1 LDTCL
6 LSSNQ
11 PDTGMARKLDMGRWL
26 PICIR
31 PL

>member
-1 LDTCL
+1 
-6 LSSNQ
+6 
-11 PDTGMARKLDMGRWL
+11 MARKLDMGRWL